1 MNNGYIKLYRKC
13 LENEFFL
20 EKPFD
25 RWRAFE
31 YLLISARYKPS
42 RVILKGQVI
51 ELEAGQLIVS
61 EKKLAEKWDWSRG
74 KVRRFLSL
82 LESLQ
87 MIQVNGTAYGTLVTI
102 ENYTKYQCD
111 GTSDGT
117 TDSTSGGTSDST
129 SDGTHIKKDKKV
141 KKVKKDKNIY
151 NNARARACKTHT
163 ANFSPPDIQDVKAYC
178 MERDN
183 NVDPERFIDFYE
195 AKGWMV
201 GKNKMKDWRAAVRN
215 WERNEASKSA
225 ANKTQERNTHDF
237 IQRQDTGRE
246 EATAGADA
254 DYSGAGSGF
263 RVAT

>member
-117 TDSTSGGTSDST
+117 TDSTSDSTTDGTTDGT

-141 KKVKKDKNIY
+141 KKVKKDKNVY
-151 NNARARACKTHT
+151 NNARARVCKTHT

-178 MERDN
+178 IERKN

-215 WERNEASKSA
+215 WERNEASKSTA
-225 ANKTQERNTHDF
+225 QTTQ
-237 IQRQDTGRE
+237 QGRL
-246 EATAGADA
+246 DWI
-254 DYSGAGSGF
+254 DDI
-263 RVAT
+263 

>member
-129 SDGTHIKKDKKV
+129 SDGTSDGTHIKKDKKV

-151 NNARARACKTHT
+151 NNARARVCKTHT

-178 MERDN
+178 MERKN

-215 WERNEASKSA
+215 WERNEASKSTA
-225 ANKTQERNTHDF
+225 QTTQ
-237 IQRQDTGRE
+237 QGRL
-246 EATAGADA
+246 DWI
-254 DYSGAGSGF
+254 DDI
-263 RVAT
+263 

>member
-117 TDSTSGGTSDST
+117 TDSTSDSTTDGTSDGT
-129 SDGTHIKKDKKV
+129 SDGTHMKKDKKV

-151 NNARARACKTHT
+151 NNARARVCKTHT

-178 MERDN
+178 IERKN

-215 WERNEASKSA
+215 WERNEASKSTA
-225 ANKTQERNTHDF
+225 QTTQ
-237 IQRQDTGRE
+237 QGRL
-246 EATAGADA
+246 DWI
-254 DYSGAGSGF
+254 DDI
-263 RVAT
+263 

>member
-129 SDGTHIKKDKKV
+129 SDGTSDSTSDGTHIKKDKKV

-178 MERDN
+178 MERKN

-225 ANKTQERNTHDF
+225 AQTTQ
-237 IQRQDTGRE
+237 QGRL
-246 EATAGADA
+246 DWI
-254 DYSGAGSGF
+254 DDI
-263 RVAT
+263 

>member
-31 YLLISARYKPS
+31 YLLILARYKPS

-117 TDSTSGGTSDST
+117 TDSTSDSTTDGTSDGT

-151 NNARARACKTHT
+151 NNARARVCKTHT

-178 MERDN
+178 IERKN

-215 WERNEASKSA
+215 WERNEASKSTA
-225 ANKTQERNTHDF
+225 QTTQ
-237 IQRQDTGRE
+237 QGRL
-246 EATAGADA
+246 DWI
-254 DYSGAGSGF
+254 DDI
-263 RVAT
+263 

>member
-117 TDSTSGGTSDST
+117 TDGTSYSTTDGTTDGT

-151 NNARARACKTHT
+151 NNARARVCKTHT

-178 MERDN
+178 IERKN

-215 WERNEASKSA
+215 WERNEASKSTA
-225 ANKTQERNTHDF
+225 QTTQ
-237 IQRQDTGRE
+237 QGRL
-246 EATAGADA
+246 DWI
-254 DYSGAGSGF
+254 DDI
-263 RVAT
+263 

>member
-129 SDGTHIKKDKKV
+129 SDGTSDGTHIKKDKKD

-178 MERDN
+178 IERKN

-215 WERNEASKSA
+215 WERNEASKSTA
-225 ANKTQERNTHDF
+225 QTTQ
-237 IQRQDTGRE
+237 QGRL
-246 EATAGADA
+246 DWI
-254 DYSGAGSGF
+254 DDI
-263 RVAT
+263 

>member
-178 MERDN
+178 MERKN

-201 GKNKMKDWRAAVRN
+201 GKNKMNDWRAAVRN

-225 ANKTQERNTHDF
+225 AQTTQ
-237 IQRQDTGRE
+237 QGRL
-246 EATAGADA
+246 DWI
-254 DYSGAGSGF
+254 DDI
-263 RVAT
+263 

>member
-129 SDGTHIKKDKKV
+129 SDGTSDGTHIKKDKKV

-178 MERDN
+178 MERKND
-183 NVDPERFIDFYE
+183 VDPERFIDFYE

-215 WERNEASKSA
+215 WERNEASKSTA
-225 ANKTQERNTHDF
+225 QTTQ
-237 IQRQDTGRE
+237 QGRL
-246 EATAGADA
+246 DWI
-254 DYSGAGSGF
+254 DDI
-263 RVAT
+263 

>member
-117 TDSTSGGTSDST
+117 TDSTSDSTTDGTSDGT

-151 NNARARACKTHT
+151 NNARARVCKTHT

-178 MERDN
+178 IERKN

-215 WERNEASKSA
+215 WERNEASKSTA
-225 ANKTQERNTHDF
+225 QKAQ
-237 IQRQDTGRE
+237 QGRL
-246 EATAGADA
+246 DWI
-254 DYSGAGSGF
+254 DDI
-263 RVAT
+263 

>member
-42 RVILKGQVI
+42 RVILKGQII
-51 ELEAGQLIVS
+51 ELEAGQLVVC

-87 MIQVNGTAYGTLVTI
+87 MIQLNGTAYGTLVTI

-117 TDSTSGGTSDST
+117 TDSTSDST
-129 SDGTHIKKDKKV
+129 SDGTSDGTHIKKV
-141 KKVKKDKNIY
+141 KKVKKDKNNIY
-151 NNARARACKTHT
+151 NNARARACKIHT

-178 MERDN
+178 MERGND
-183 NVDPERFIDFYE
+183 VDPERFVNFYE
-195 AKGWMV
+195 SKGWMV

-215 WERNEASKSA
+215 WERNEASKST
-225 ANKTQERNTHDF
+225 ANKTPERNTHDF
-237 IQRQDTGRE
+237 IQRQDTGSE
-246 EATAGADA
+246 EATAGAEA

>member
-117 TDSTSGGTSDST
+117 TDSTSDSTTDGTTDGT

-151 NNARARACKTHT
+151 NNARARVCKTHT

-178 MERDN
+178 IERKN

-215 WERNEASKSA
+215 WERNEASKSTA
-225 ANKTQERNTHDF
+225 QTTQ
-237 IQRQDTGRE
+237 QGRL
-246 EATAGADA
+246 DWI
-254 DYSGAGSGF
+254 DDI
-263 RVAT
+263 

>member
-61 EKKLAEKWDWSRG
+61 EKKLAEKWGWSRG

-111 GTSDGT
+111 GTSYGT
-117 TDSTSGGTSDST
+117 TDSTSDSTTDGT

-151 NNARARACKTHT
+151 NNARARVCKTHT

-178 MERDN
+178 IERKN

-215 WERNEASKSA
+215 WERNEASKSTA
-225 ANKTQERNTHDF
+225 QTTQ
-237 IQRQDTGRE
+237 QGRL
-246 EATAGADA
+246 DWI
-254 DYSGAGSGF
+254 DDI
-263 RVAT
+263 

>member
-117 TDSTSGGTSDST
+117 TDSTSDSTTDGTSDGT

-151 NNARARACKTHT
+151 NNARARVCKTHT

-178 MERDN
+178 IERKN

-215 WERNEASKSA
+215 WERNGASKSTA
-225 ANKTQERNTHDF
+225 QTTQ
-237 IQRQDTGRE
+237 QGRL
-246 EATAGADA
+246 DWI
-254 DYSGAGSGF
+254 DDI
-263 RVAT
+263 

>member
-129 SDGTHIKKDKKV
+129 SDGTSDGTHIKKDKKV

-178 MERDN
+178 MERKN

-225 ANKTQERNTHDF
+225 AQTTQ
-237 IQRQDTGRE
+237 QGRL
-246 EATAGADA
+246 DWI
-254 DYSGAGSGF
+254 DDI
-263 RVAT
+263 

>member
-74 KVRRFLSL
+74 KVRRFLSR

-117 TDSTSGGTSDST
+117 TDSTSDSTTDGTSDGT

-151 NNARARACKTHT
+151 NNARARVCKTHT

-178 MERDN
+178 IERKN

-215 WERNEASKSA
+215 WERNEASKSTA
-225 ANKTQERNTHDF
+225 QKAQ
-237 IQRQDTGRE
+237 QGRL
-246 EATAGADA
+246 DWI
-254 DYSGAGSGF
+254 DDI
-263 RVAT
+263 

>member
-87 MIQVNGTAYGTLVTI
+87 MIQVNGTAYGTFVTI

-117 TDSTSGGTSDST
+117 TDSTSDSTTDGT

-151 NNARARACKTHT
+151 NNARARVCKTHT

-178 MERDN
+178 IERKN
-183 NVDPERFIDFYE
+183 NVDPERFVNFYE

-215 WERNEASKSA
+215 WERNGASKSA
-225 ANKTQERNTHDF
+225 TQTT
-237 IQRQDTGRE
+237 QQGRL
-246 EATAGADA
+246 DWI
-254 DYSGAGSGF
+254 DDI
-263 RVAT
+263 

>member
-129 SDGTHIKKDKKV
+129 SDSTSDGTHIKKDKKV

-178 MERDN
+178 MERKN

-225 ANKTQERNTHDF
+225 AQTTQ
-237 IQRQDTGRE
+237 QGRL
-246 EATAGADA
+246 DWI
-254 DYSGAGSGF
+254 DDI
-263 RVAT
+263 

>member
-117 TDSTSGGTSDST
+117 TDSTSDSTTDGTTDGT

-151 NNARARACKTHT
+151 NNARARVCKTHT

-178 MERDN
+178 IERKN

-215 WERNEASKSA
+215 WERNEASKSTA
-225 ANKTQERNTHDF
+225 QTTQQWRLDW
-237 IQRQDTGRE
+237 ID
-246 EATAGADA
+246 DI
-254 DYSGAGSGF
+254 
-263 RVAT
+263 